1 MSPSESPR
9 DPFPETATGET
20 GAAHAVS
27 PSGPPAPNVVALEG
41 VTKAY
46 GPTTANRDVGIVL
59 AAGDVLGLVG
69 ANGAGKS
76 TLMRILCGVTA
87 PDRGSLAIAGVPV
100 DFQRFSP
107 RHARVQ
113 GIRIVHQELSL
124 CTNLSVTE
132 NFFLEDARI
141 AGGGPL
147 WHAHYGRRA
156 RRSID
161 RVFPDAGIDVHARV
175 GDLPIGQRQ
184 MVEIARAASDPS
196 LRLLILDEPTS
207 SLDSERSMQLRRY
220 MEARSGEGV
229 SFVFISHKL
238 GEVVD
243 IASRIAVMRNG
254 EKVWEG
260 DSAETSVG
268 QLVDWMGGDAGREL
282 ESHHADAGARGRD
295 GAAVA
300 REPLVRIGGDHVRG
314 TGGQTLALHA
324 GEIVGFAGLEGSGQ
338 REMLHEVFRQAR
350 RGSVQCLGSVGFVS
364 GDRRREGVFPL
375 WSVEENIAV
384 GQTGKRGPLAP
395 LAGRGELGRIDRW
408 LEKLRLDRERL
419 PSPILEL
426 SGGNQQKALVARALF
441 ADADVILLDDPTR
454 GVDVSVKRDFYDVV
468 RELAEA
474 GKLIIWYSSEDI
486 EFLECDRVLV
496 FSEAAIACELRGE
509 DISEEAIVSSAFSEI
524 VEEAT
529 PAAAGAGRA
538 RQGQWRQWLFRVA
551 PFLSTMVIF
560 AIIGSMNPMAVSA
573 FGLDLLLGPAVP
585 LVLVAAA
592 QMFVVG
598 GSHIDLGVGAFAGLV
613 NVVSATVLVAH
624 PGPGALALLA
634 LVAGYGSLG
643 ALIEGRKLPAIVVT
657 LGASFIWLGI
667 GYTLQESP
675 GGSSPAW
682 LSALFSWSLAGVPAS
697 VVMIAGAGVL
707 AWAVNRSRLGVVLRG
722 FGNNAQALSHMGWSA
737 FTYTVARYVVAGVF
751 GLFAGLSLT
760 AVNTASD
767 INASGSFTLLS
778 VAAVVI
784 GGCRLVGGSVTPVG
798 VVFGALTLSLIG
810 ALLGFIGISTD
821 YNASVQGALL
831 IGILAL
837 RTLVGQKE
845 TAE

>member
-1 MSPSESPR
+1 MSPSESLGDHEWSGSATSDDAR
-9 DPFPETATGET
+9 SGRLRETRS
-20 GAAHAVS
+20 VI
-27 PSGPPAPNVVALEG
+27 ALAG
-41 VTKAY
+41 ITKAY
-46 GPTTANRDVGIVL
+46 GPTIANQRVSVDL
-59 AAGDVLGLVG
+59 AEGEVLGLVG

-76 TLMRILCGVTA
+76 TLMRVLCGVTA
-87 PDRGSLAIAGVPV
+87 PDEGTLAIAGEAI

-107 RHARVQ
+107 RTARAQ

-132 NFFLEDARI
+132 NFFLEDARLS
-141 AGGGPL
+141 GGGPL
-147 WHAHYGRRA
+147 WHSHYGSRA

-161 RVFPDAGIDVHARV
+161 RVFPGARIDVHARV

-207 SLDSERSMQLRRY
+207 SLDSERSTQLRRY
-220 MEARSGEGV
+220 MQLRSEEGV

-238 GEVVD
+238 AEVVD
-243 IASRIAVMRNG
+243 ISSRVVVMRNG
-254 EKVWEG
+254 AVVWEG
-260 DSAETSVG
+260 VAGDASVAH
-268 QLVDWMGGDAGREL
+268 LVEWMGGDAGSEL
-282 ESHHADAGARGRD
+282 ESHHADASERARRRPAEAG
-295 GAAVA
+295 
-300 REPLVRIGGDHVRG
+300 EPLVRIGGDQLRRG
-314 TGGQTLALHA
+314 GHQEAALRA

-338 REMLHEVFRQAR
+338 RELLHRIFRRAR
-350 RGSVQCLGSVGFVS
+350 KGSVQCLGTVGFVS
-364 GDRRREGVFPL
+364 GDRQKEGVFPL
-375 WSVEENIAV
+375 WSVQDNIAV
-384 GQTGKRGPLAP
+384 GGTGKRPALAP
-395 LAGRGELGRIDRW
+395 VAGGETLRGIDRW

-454 GVDVSVKRDFYDVV
+454 GVDVSVKKDFYDVV
-468 RELAEA
+468 RELADD

-496 FSEAAIACELRGE
+496 FSHGAIVHELRE
-509 DISEEAIVSSAFSEI
+509 ADITEEAIVHSAFSE
-524 VEEAT
+524 VAEQAEQAERGE
-529 PAAAGAGRA
+529 GARP
-538 RQGQWRQWLFRVA
+538 RENTGQWRQWLFRVA
-551 PFLSTMVIF
+551 PFLSTVAIF
-560 AIIGSMNPMAVSA
+560 GVIGSMNPMAVSA

-585 LVLVAAA
+585 LVLIAAA

-598 GSHIDLGVGAFAGLV
+598 GSQIDLGVGAFAGLV
-613 NVVSATVLVAH
+613 NVVSATVLVSQ
-624 PGPGALALLA
+624 PLPGAVALAA
-634 LVAGYGSLG
+634 LVAGYGCIGL
-643 ALIEGRKLPAIVVT
+643 LIEGRKLPAIVVT
-657 LGASFIWLGI
+657 LGASFIWHGI
-667 GYTLQESP
+667 GYTLQETP
-675 GGSSPAW
+675 GGSSPDW
-682 LSALFSWSLAGVPAS
+682 LGALFSWSVAGIPAS
-697 VVMIAGAGVL
+697 VVMVAIAGVL
-707 AWAVNRSRLGVVLRG
+707 AWSVNRSRIGVVLRG
-722 FGNNAQALSHMGWSA
+722 FGNNALALKHMGWSA
-737 FTYTVARYVVAGVF
+737 LNYTVVRYVIAGAF

-784 GGCRLVGGSVTPVG
+784 GGCRLVGGSVTPIG

-810 ALLGFIGISTD
+810 ALLGFLGISTD
-821 YNASVQGALL
+821 FNASVQGALL

-845 TAE
+845 AAE